1 MRKDRPPTRGKEA
14 FRIYLDNFDVIRKTD
29 PITADEVEGKPGLL
43 ALVARQA
50 YTEAQ
55 LPRHPKKSAC
65 QERIAEVQGAL
76 VDGTLGV
83 AYPKPAK
90 VGVYTRLALELL
102 RRGAATQRELQVVCG
117 GFVYFSLFRRPLLA
131 SLNSVWHMI
140 ESL

>member
-83 AYPKPAK
+83 ALPQA
-90 VGVYTRLALELL
+90 G
-102 RRGAATQRELQVVCG
+102 
-117 GFVYFSLFRRPLLA
+117 
-131 SLNSVWHMI
+131 
-140 ESL
+140 